1 MNKFQKHS
9 IAFLAFLALVLLNQN
24 IAAQTTPTRS
34 GRTQNNQ
41 QTTTTGR
48 EEYSGTVISFNGPR
62 TATAFF
68 NLRLNGRTSD
78 EQARQY
84 LNILRDDG
92 QDRALDAIRNNDLG
106 SFSVGNNLARTL
118 NVVRDSTVDGRRRI
132 FIVFERW
139 TQFAEQRFGTRSL
152 DYPFG
157 VIELYIDPR
166 TGKGEGTYIAAARIR
181 FDEDRQTN
189 QQQVEIENFAT
200 YPARLT
206 NVTLSRGARR

>member
-1 MNKFQKHS
+1 MKKIRNYT
-9 IAFLAFLALVLLNQN
+9 IVLLAFLTLAWSSQN
-24 IAAQTTPTRS
+24 AFGQTNRAPAGGTEVFS
-34 GRTQNNQ
+34 G
-41 QTTTTGR
+41 
-48 EEYSGTVISFNGPR
+48 SIISFNGPR

-84 LNILRDDG
+84 LNVLRRDG
-92 QDRALDAIRNNDLG
+92 QSRALEAIDDNDLG

-118 NVVRDSTVDGRRRI
+118 NVVRESTVDGRRRI

-139 TQFAEQRFGTRSL
+139 TQFAEHRFGTRSL

-157 VIELYIDPR
+157 VIELYVDPR

-181 FDEDRQTN
+181 FDDDSRNN
-189 QQQVEIENFAT
+189 QQTVEIENFAT

-206 NVTLSRGARR
+206 NVTVSRSGRS

>member
-1 MNKFQKHS
+1 MNKCRKFSVIFCAFFALFCSAQ
-9 IAFLAFLALVLLNQN
+9 IAD
-24 IAAQTTPTRS
+24 AQTTA
-34 GRTQNNQ
+34 TQTNRAARA
-41 QTTTTGR
+41 GK
-48 EEYSGTVISFNGPR
+48 EEYTGSIISFNGPR

-68 NLRLNGRTSD
+68 NLQITGQTSD

-92 QDRALDAIRNNDLG
+92 QREALDAIRDNDLG
-106 SFSVGNNLARTL
+106 SFSVGNNLGRRL
-118 NVVRDSTVDGRRRI
+118 NVVRESTVDGQRRI

-157 VIELYIDPR
+157 VIELYIDSR
-166 TGKGEGTYIAAARIR
+166 TGRGEGTYIAAARIR
-181 FDEDRQTN
+181 FDNDSKTN
-189 QQQVEIENFAT
+189 QQTVEIENFAT

-206 NVTLSRGARR
+206 NVRLTSSGRP

>member
-1 MNKFQKHS
+1 MKNFRNYT
-9 IAFLAFLALVLLNQN
+9 IVLLAFLTLAWSSQN
-24 IAAQTTPTRS
+24 AF
-34 GRTQNNQ
+34 GQNNRAA
-41 QTTTTGR
+41 TGGR
-48 EEYSGTVISFNGPR
+48 EEFTGSIISFNGPR

-84 LNILRDDG
+84 LNVLKNRG
-92 QDRALDAIRNNDLG
+92 HSSALEAIRDNDLG
-106 SFSVGNNLARTL
+106 SFSIGNNLARTL
-118 NVVRDSTVDGRRRI
+118 NVVRESTVDGQRRI

-139 TQFAEQRFGTRSL
+139 TQFAEHRFGTRSL

-181 FDEDRQTN
+181 FDDDTKTKQQT
-189 QQQVEIENFAT
+189 VEIENFAT

-206 NVTLSRGARR
+206 NVTVSRSGKS

>member
-1 MNKFQKHS
+1 MKNFRNYT
-9 IAFLAFLALVLLNQN
+9 IVLLAFLTLVWSSQN
-24 IAAQTTPTRS
+24 AFGQTNR
-34 GRTQNNQ
+34 
-41 QTTTTGR
+41 TTTGGT
-48 EEYSGTVISFNGPR
+48 EEFTGSIISFNGPR

-84 LNILRDDG
+84 LNVLRQDG
-92 QDRALDAIRNNDLG
+92 QSRALEAIDDNDLG
-106 SFSVGNNLARTL
+106 SFSIGNNLARRL
-118 NVVRDSTVDGRRRI
+118 NVVRESTVDGRRRI

-139 TQFAEQRFGTRSL
+139 TQFAEHRFGTRSL

-157 VIELYIDPR
+157 VIELYVDPR

-181 FDEDRQTN
+181 FDDDSRNN
-189 QQQVEIENFAT
+189 QQTVEIENFAT

-206 NVTLSRGARR
+206 NVTLARGGKS

>member
-1 MNKFQKHS
+1 MKNFRKS
-9 IAFLAFLALVLLNQN
+9 AIVLLAVLTFVWSNQN
-24 IAAQTTPTRS
+24 AFA
-34 GRTQNNQ
+34 QNNRN
-41 QTTTTGR
+41 TTSGMEEFTG
-48 EEYSGTVISFNGPR
+48 SIISYNGPR
-62 TATAFF
+62 VATAFF

-84 LNILRDDG
+84 LNVLRQDG
-92 QDRALDAIRNNDLG
+92 QSRALDAIDDNDLG
-106 SFSVGNNLARTL
+106 SFSVGNNLGRRL
-118 NVVRDSTVDGRRRI
+118 NVVRESTVDGRRRI

-139 TQFAEQRFGTRSL
+139 TQFAEHRFGTRSL

-181 FDEDRQTN
+181 FDDDARNN
-189 QQQVEIENFAT
+189 QQTIEIENFAT

-206 NVTLSRGARR
+206 NVTLSRGGRS

>member
-1 MNKFQKHS
+1 MKNFRNYT
-9 IAFLAFLALVLLNQN
+9 IVLLAFLTLVWSSQNAL
-24 IAAQTTPTRS
+24 
-34 GRTQNNQ
+34 GQNNRAA
-41 QTTTTGR
+41 TGGR
-48 EEYSGTVISFNGPR
+48 EEFTGSIISFNGPR

-84 LNILRDDG
+84 LNVLRQDG
-92 QDRALDAIRNNDLG
+92 QSRALEAIDDNDLG
-106 SFSVGNNLARTL
+106 SFSIGNNLARRL
-118 NVVRDSTVDGRRRI
+118 NVVRESTVDGRRRI

-139 TQFAEQRFGTRSL
+139 TQFAEHRFGTRSL

-157 VIELYIDPR
+157 VIELYVDPR

-181 FDEDRQTN
+181 FDDDSRNN
-189 QQQVEIENFAT
+189 QQTVEIENFAT

-206 NVTLSRGARR
+206 NVTLARGGRS

>member
-1 MNKFQKHS
+1 MKNFRNYT
-9 IAFLAFLALVLLNQN
+9 IVLLAFLTLAWSSQN
-24 IAAQTTPTRS
+24 AF
-34 GRTQNNQ
+34 GQNNRAA
-41 QTTTTGR
+41 TGGR
-48 EEYSGTVISFNGPR
+48 EEFTGSIISFNGPR

-84 LNILRDDG
+84 LNILRRDG
-92 QDRALDAIRNNDLG
+92 QSKALEAIDDNDLG
-106 SFSVGNNLARTL
+106 SFSVGNNLARRL
-118 NVVRDSTVDGRRRI
+118 NVVRESMVDGQRRI

-139 TQFAEQRFGTRSL
+139 TEFAEHRFGTRSL

-157 VIELYIDPR
+157 VIELYVDPR

-181 FDEDRQTN
+181 FDDDSRNN
-189 QQQVEIENFAT
+189 QQTVEIENFAT

-206 NVTLSRGARR
+206 NVTLARAGRS

>member
-1 MNKFQKHS
+1 MKNFRS
-9 IAFLAFLALVLLNQN
+9 YTIVLLAFLTLVWSNQN
-24 IAAQTTPTRS
+24 AFGQTNRPAKVGAEEFS
-34 GRTQNNQ
+34 G
-41 QTTTTGR
+41 
-48 EEYSGTVISFNGPR
+48 SIISYNGPQV
-62 TATAFF
+62 ATAFF
-68 NLRLNGRTSD
+68 NLKLNARTPD

-84 LNILRDDG
+84 LNILKNRG
-92 QDRALDAIRNNDLG
+92 QSNALEAIRNNDLG

-118 NVVRDSTVDGRRRI
+118 NVVRESTVDGQRRI

-139 TQFAEQRFGTRSL
+139 TQFAEHRFGTRSL

-181 FDEDRQTN
+181 FDDDSRNDQQT
-189 QQQVEIENFAT
+189 VEIENFAT

-206 NVTLSRGARR
+206 NVTVSRSGRS